1 MNDARL
7 DRYLLVRA
15 HQIAQADGGS
25 LSVSHADSIHATVF
39 RIRAHGRVHEMTV
52 LDTDHRRYAM
62 QESVDTKLDRLRRSI
77 AKART
82 ARAELHL
89 VDEQP
94 TMR

>member
-7 DRYLLVRA
+7 DRYLLVR
-15 HQIAQADGGS
+15 
-25 LSVSHADSIHATVF
+25 VSHADSIHATVF

-77 AKART
+77 ARARS
-82 ARAELHL
+82 ARDDLHL
-89 VDEQP
+89 VDGQP